1 MRALRGM
8 PLSGCAGIFCTSPFG
23 LYSQPWY
30 GQTMQSPLISPPD
43 SAAPRCTQRSDIA
56 TTELSLVLR

>member
-8 PLSGCAGIFCTSPFG
+8 PFSGCAGILRTSPSG
-23 LYSQPWY
+23 PYSQPWY
-30 GQTMQSPLISPPD
+30 GQTMQSPLTVPSE

-56 TTELSLVLR
+56 TTLPSLGLR